1 MHAHACAPVCVSLCV
16 AMCHSLKKPEALYPP
31 RDGITGVV
39 SQLVW
44 VLGTEPGILEEQFA
58 LLAAESS
65 LQLPREFIHTSYYKK
80 GILVPFSFEMKLL

>member
-1 MHAHACAPVCVSLCV
+1 MCVHTHVRLSVSICV
-16 AMCHSLKKPEALYPP
+16 AMCHSLKKPEVLYPP

-65 LQLPREFIHTSYYKK
+65 LQLPREFIHTPSY
-80 GILVPFSFEMKLL
+80 